1 MCLRPV
7 EECTLSEHSPAPA
20 SLVGVR
26 VLIVEDEPLLA
37 VELVDE
43 LQEQG
48 GIALGPAMSVD
59 EALAVVAD
67 ELFDA
72 AILNVDLRGR
82 RSGPVAKA
90 LSDRKIPFL
99 FVTGNDRFVKEH
111 FPDVPVCPEPY
122 DMPKIVALAL
132 LLTPPELSGNF
143 NPEA

>member
-1 MCLRPV
+1 MSI
-7 EECTLSEHSPAPA
+7 LSEHSPTPA

-37 VELVDE
+37 VELIDE
-43 LQEQG
+43 LQDQG

-99 FVTGNDRFVKEH
+99 FVTGNDKFVQEH
-111 FPDVPVCPEPY
+111 FPDVPVCPKPY
-122 DMPKIVALAL
+122 DMPKIVAALAL
-132 LLTPPELSGNF
+132 LLMPPDF
-143 NPEA
+143 RRD